1 MITSRLQWLLMQLG
15 RRLWVRA
22 SLFSVLAVGTAFVA
36 LLAKPYIPDD
46 LETKIGADAVDN
58 VLGIIASSML
68 AVTIFSLSTM
78 VSAFTAATNNV
89 SPRATK
95 LLMQD
100 STSQNALATFIG
112 SFLFSVVGIVVL
124 STGAYGNGGR
134 VVVFV
139 VTIGVIIVIV
149 LTLLRWI
156 DYLSRLGRVGQTTDL
171 VENVTAKAMRGRVE
185 RPYLGGLKLAVD
197 MSAPSE
203 TVVPVF
209 APIIGYVQHVDTG
222 ALSELA
228 EEAEGMIH
236 IVALPGAF
244 LDPTRPM
251 AFCDGLDEEALE
263 SVVKA
268 FTVGD
273 ERSFD
278 QDPRFGLSVLSE
290 IASRALST
298 ALNDPGTAID
308 VIGRAV
314 RVLSVWSGHA
324 EDDGQ
329 SEVLYPRLRV
339 RPVELDDLFDDIFTP
354 IARDGAGVVEVH
366 IRLQKALLILGRME
380 GQGFRDNAVRHSRL
394 ALERAE
400 AAMAIEQDKAIL
412 RNLSEQVGQ
421 LQHEAGAA

>member
-1 MITSRLQWLLMQLG
+1 MLTSRLQWLLMQLG
-15 RRLWVRA
+15 RKLWVRA

-36 LLAKPYIPDD
+36 LLAKPYIPND

-95 LLMQD
+95 LLMED
-100 STSQNALATFIG
+100 STAQNALATFIG

-156 DYLSRLGRVGQTTDL
+156 DHLSRLGRVGETTDK
-171 VENVTAKAMRGRVE
+171 VERATVTAMRGRIE
-185 RPYLGGLKLAVD
+185 RPYLGGLRLSIED
-197 MSAPSE
+197 APAPD
-203 TVVPVF
+203 TVLPAF
-209 APIIGYVQHVDTG
+209 SQEIGYVQHVDTG

-228 EEAEGMIH
+228 EKAEGTIH
-236 IVALPGAF
+236 IVGLPGTF
-244 LDPTRPM
+244 NDPTRPL
-251 AFCDGLDEEALE
+251 AFCDGLDEEAME
-263 SVVKA
+263 AVVTA
-268 FTVGD
+268 FTIGNG
-273 ERSFD
+273 RSFD
-278 QDPRFGLSVLSE
+278 QDPRFGLCVMSE
-290 IASRALST
+290 IASRALSS

-314 RVLSVWSGHA
+314 RVLAIWAGHT
-324 EDDGQ
+324 ETDDDADA
-329 SEVLYPRLRV
+329 EVLYPRLRV
-339 RPVELDDLFDDIFTP
+339 RPVDLSDLFDDIFTP

-366 IRLQKALLILGRME
+366 IRLQKALLMLGRLE
-380 GQGFRDNAVRHSRL
+380 GKSFRDNAIRHSRL
-394 ALERAE
+394 ALQRAE
-400 AAMAIEQDKAIL
+400 AAMAIEHDRAVL
-412 RNLSEQVGQ
+412 RALAEQVGA
-421 LQHEAGAA
+421 LEH